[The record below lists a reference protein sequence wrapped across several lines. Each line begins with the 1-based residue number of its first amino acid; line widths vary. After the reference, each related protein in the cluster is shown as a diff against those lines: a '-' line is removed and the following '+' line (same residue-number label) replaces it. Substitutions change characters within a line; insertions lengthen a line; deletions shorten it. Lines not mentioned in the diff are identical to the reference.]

1 MFQPGDLVR
10 ISRSDI
16 WVGTRT
22 TIDTD
27 LTAGGLLGPYNN
39 TYFAIV
45 VQYFGEQYMNSE
57 KVIIFIDGRLGWV
70 FEDEIEPLGGL
81 EDEENV

>member
-10 ISRSDI
+10 ISHSDI

-22 TIDTD
+22 TIDVEV
-27 LTAGGLLGPYNN
+27 GGERLLGPYDN

-45 VQYFGEQYMNSE
+45 VQYFGEQYMNAE
-57 KVIIFIDGRLGWV
+57 KVIIFINGRLGWV
-70 FEDEIEPLGGL
+70 FEDEIEPLEGL
-81 EDEENV
+81 EDEEGV

>member
-10 ISRSDI
+10 ISHSGVWI
-16 WVGTRT
+16 GTRT
-22 TIDTD
+22 TIA
-27 LTAGGLLGPYNN
+27 LEGEGRRGPYDN

-45 VQYFGEQYMNSE
+45 VQRFDEQYMNAE
-57 KVIIFIDGRLGWV
+57 KVIIFIDGQLGWV
-70 FEDEIEPLGGL
+70 FEDEIEPLEGL

>member
-10 ISRSDI
+10 ISHSDV

-22 TIDTD
+22 TIAVDV
-27 LTAGGLLGPYNN
+27 GVLLGPYDN

-45 VQYFGEQYMNSE
+45 VQYIGEQYMNAE

-70 FEDEIEPLGGL
+70 FEDEIEPLEGL
-81 EDEENV
+81 EDEEDV